1 MGGQTVRCTVF
12 FYLSGTKDH
21 VVVVVCILKLI
32 IKKIEMMKKEN
43 DVWCFV
49 EESELPI

>member
-1 MGGQTVRCTVF
+1 M
-12 FYLSGTKDH
+12 Y
-21 VVVVVCILKLI
+21 VVVVVCILKL

-49 EESELPI
+49 EESEWPK